1 MPIVAIDLTD
11 DEAARLDVVA
21 DQEKRARKYQ
31 AAVSLMERVAQV
43 EAENAKQAA
52 KLKNEEGPQS

>member
-1 MPIVAIDLTD
+1 MPIVAIELTD

-31 AAVSLMERVAQV
+31 AAVSLMERIAQV
-43 EAENAKQAA
+43 ESEKTPTPDD
-52 KLKNEEGPQS
+52 K